1 MPRRALLPVLAVL
14 LVTALAAPAAPAR
27 IACVGDSI
35 TAGYGLKDPARDAWP
50 AVLARLLGPDF
61 DVRNFG
67 VSATT
72 LLRHGNYPY
81 WDRPAFAEAGA
92 CAPQIVIIK
101 LGTNDTKP
109 ANWDAHAGEFAADA
123 AALVAHFAGLPSK
136 PAVWICLPA
145 PIFAN
150 KFTIEEA
157 NAAQVRKILRAVAAE
172 HHVPVID
179 PGPAL
184 AGHPEYFPDGVHPT
198 AAGAAVLAQVV
209 ADALRAAP
217 IAATAAGGGR

>member
-1 MPRRALLPVLAVL
+1 MQFMPRRALLPLLAALVLA
-14 LVTALAAPAAPAR
+14 ALPAAAAPTR

-35 TAGYGLKDPARDAWP
+35 TAGYGLKDPAHEAWP
-50 AVLARLLGPDF
+50 AVLGRLLGPGYE
-61 DVRNFG
+61 VRNFG

-81 WDRPAFAEAGA
+81 WERPAFAEAGEF
-92 CAPQIVIIK
+92 APQIVILK

-109 ANWDAHAGEFAADA
+109 VNWDTHAGEFATDA
-123 AALVAHFAGLPSK
+123 AALIEHFANLPSK

-150 KFTIEEA
+150 KFTIEEF
-157 NAAQVRKILRAVAAE
+157 NATQVRTLLRSVAAE
-172 HHVPVID
+172 YHVPVID
-179 PGPAL
+179 PRPAL
-184 AGHPEYFPDGVHPT
+184 ANHPEYFPDGVHPT

-209 ADALRAAP
+209 AEALRTAQRSAP
-217 IAATAAGGGR
+217 

>member
-1 MPRRALLPVLAVL
+1 MPRRSLLPL
-14 LVTALAAPAAPAR
+14 LAALCLSVLPVPAAPIR
-27 IACVGDSI
+27 VACVGDSI
-35 TAGYGLKDPARDAWP
+35 TAGYGLKDPAQEAWP
-50 AVLARLLGPDF
+50 AVLGRLLGPDYE
-61 DVRNFG
+61 VRNFG

-81 WDRPAFAEAGA
+81 WDRPAFADAGA
-92 CAPQIVIIK
+92 FAPQIVIIK

-109 ANWDAHAGEFAADA
+109 INWDTHAGEFAADA

-150 KFTIEEA
+150 KFTIDEA
-157 NAAQVRKILRAVAAE
+157 NAREIRAILRTVAAA
-172 HHVPVID
+172 HRVPVID
-179 PGPAL
+179 PVLAL
-184 AGHPEYFPDGVHPT
+184 AGHPEYFPDGVHPN

-217 IAATAAGGGR
+217 VLAVAK

>member
-1 MPRRALLPVLAVL
+1 MPRRSILPLLAALCLSALL
-14 LVTALAAPAAPAR
+14 APAAPVR

-35 TAGYGLKDPARDAWP
+35 TAGYGLKDPAQEAWP
-50 AVLARLLGPDF
+50 AVLGRLLGPDY

-81 WDRPAFAEAGA
+81 WDRPAFADAGA
-92 CAPQIVIIK
+92 FAPQIVIIK

-109 ANWDAHAGEFAADA
+109 INWDTHAGEFTADA

-136 PAVWICLPA
+136 PTVWICLPV

-150 KFTIEEA
+150 KFTIEEL
-157 NAAQVRKILRAVAAE
+157 NASQVRTLLRSVAAE
-172 HHVPVID
+172 HHLPVID
-179 PGPAL
+179 PVPAL
-184 AGHPEYFPDGVHPT
+184 AGHPEYFPDGVHPNG
-198 AAGAAVLAQVV
+198 AGAAVLAQVV
-209 ADALRAAP
+209 ADALRAASV
-217 IAATAAGGGR
+217 AAAK